1 MNATGVPPDAPN
13 AEFARA
19 MKFELEDACC
29 LKSNPSLVGVVQKT
43 HHDINSHEP
52 PDDYLVVSYTS
63 VPAEALAEFLE
74 TGVPPKGFVF
84 VGFAEFSQG
93 YALIHEDD
101 LQLIDRPV
109 EIGEIV
115 KRHPDDTM
123 SGMVIN
129 ASATCTLE
137 PIASRAYN
145 SSIGDFDSPEFT
157 ESSRGYD
164 TDAPRPPLLHD
175 VPLSELVNHE
185 EFSEGDYIIY
195 RQKLGIIRQVE
206 RDAILR
212 VSNMPVWVLNPDVL
226 EVPVK
231 FDDKGLIWMPKDQP
245 SRAVTTDTHFLEY
258 DFVYPGQCVF
268 TERGNMRKI
277 DGASLIGLDVDTHGY
292 VLATPATEYQVEWLC
307 MNVFSLGMPYT
318 GDRMELL
325 RASALQGHAMKCD
338 FGKVPTGVAVQ
349 TDVWLKIGDR
359 ARFRDPGVAA
369 QKYPSYQ
376 PIPANESFGYDLN
389 MFRIISSNTE
399 LTVQWQD
406 GSITTE
412 NSRSLRRFYGFDDEI
427 GPGNIVALKDG
438 LEEIQGL
445 PLDSMPSFSRRLRDH
460 KRETMRVRTVG
471 VVQTV
476 DSRERVATVRW
487 YKDPNVELLHGGQI
501 LRPCSSLGELGD
513 TISQVSL
520 YELNMFPG
528 LGRLPGDIVLLAPDT
543 IHQSTLQ
550 VPDMEAFGV
559 SGPCNFSYTSS
570 LSFFQMYTYLEAMR
584 MEMLN
589 SEWFK
594 KTTSVDATPL
604 PSRYGLHQNGLN
616 GRFSTDFIGQV
627 VSIDTTGTITV
638 RLVGVNNCRDV
649 RVPFERIMMVIDE
662 DEANPATF
670 PSPVELSQMGAANL
684 FNFDL
689 RDDLEM
695 TTTYEYEGG
704 ERLDDGGE
712 DQWMTDDTDDS
723 SSVQGAGFTGQ
734 DNTAPDVAEIRLP
747 ENPDHE
753 LREDGSDQEMNYLA
767 EDTGPMA
774 HGDTQPS
781 PSTAPPGFL
790 ILEGLPPSDHRFITE
805 EATGNSGPR
814 IKRIRKEFE
823 ILNKSLPPGIFVR
836 TWESRMDLLRVLII
850 GPEGTPYEYAPIVI
864 DMHFSNDFPNQ
875 PPATFFHSWTSGQG
889 RINPN
894 LYEDGKICLSILGTW
909 PTRNP
914 EENWSPIK
922 STVLQILVSIM
933 GLVLV
938 KDPFY
943 NEAGYEAL
951 AAEGDRRV
959 ESCQYTEKTFL
970 MTRKFIKHALEH
982 PVAGMEDVV
991 AWNYLVN
998 PADPGDGNRPVLL
1011 RRAIEAALAMIEH
1024 YNSSTSGDG
1033 RSASGFVSRLS
1044 LGAVVMLRKHVT
1056 DLEKLDAAATAA
1068 AQS

>member
-1 MNATGVPPDAPN
+1 MPTD
-13 AEFARA
+13 
-19 MKFELEDACC
+19 LIY
-29 LKSNPSLVGVVQKT
+29 Q
-43 HHDINSHEP
+43 
-52 PDDYLVVSYTS
+52 
-63 VPAEALAEFLE
+63 
-74 TGVPPKGFVF
+74 PPKGYVF
-84 VGFAEFSQG
+84 VGFSEFAEG

-101 LQLIDRPV
+101 LELIDRPV
-109 EIGEIV
+109 EIGETV

-123 SGMVIN
+123 AGMVIN

-137 PIASRAYN
+137 PIASRTYDP
-145 SSIGDFDSPEFT
+145 SIGYFDSLEFT
-157 ESSRGYD
+157 ESSRGYGNE
-164 TDAPRPPLLHD
+164 APRPPLLHD
-175 VPLSELVNHE
+175 VPISELVNHE
-185 EFSEGDYIIY
+185 EFSEGDYIIH
-195 RQKLGIIRQVE
+195 RQKFGIIRHVE

-212 VSNMPVWVLNPDVL
+212 VSNMPVWILNPDVL
-226 EVPVK
+226 EVPVT

-245 SRAVTTDTHFLEY
+245 SREINAINADMRFLEY
-258 DFVYPGQCVF
+258 DYVYPGQCVV
-268 TERGNMRKI
+268 TPRTNMRKMNG
-277 DGASLIGLDVDTHGY
+277 DSLIGMDVDPHGY

-325 RASALQGHAMKCD
+325 RASALNGNAMKCD
-338 FGKVPTGVAVQ
+338 FGKVPTGGAVKS
-349 TDVWLKIGDR
+349 DVWLKVGDR
-359 ARFRDPGVAA
+359 ARFRDPAGAA
-369 QKYPSYQ
+369 QKFPSFQ
-376 PIPANESFGYDLN
+376 PIPLDESFGYDLN
-389 MFRIISSNTE
+389 MFRIISTKTE
-399 LTVQWQD
+399 VTVQWQD
-406 GSITTE
+406 GSITTG

-438 LEEIQGL
+438 LEEIQRP
-445 PLDSMPSFSRRLRDH
+445 PLDNMPSFSKRLPGH
-460 KRETMRVRTVG
+460 KRETMRARTVG

-487 YKDPNVELLHGGQI
+487 YKDPDVELLHGGQI

-513 TISQVSL
+513 TISQVSR
-520 YELNMFPG
+520 YELDMFAG

-543 IHQSTLQ
+543 IHESSLQ
-550 VPDMEAFGV
+550 VHDMEGSGM

-584 MEMLN
+584 MEMLD

-594 KTTSVDATPL
+594 KTTRIDTTPL
-604 PSRYGLHQNGLN
+604 PSRYSLHQWALN
-616 GRFSTDFIGQV
+616 ASFHTDFIGQI
-627 VSIDTTGTITV
+627 VSIDTTGAITV
-638 RLVGVNNCRDV
+638 RMAGSTNCRDV

-662 DEANPATF
+662 GEANPATF
-670 PSPVELSQMGAANL
+670 PSPAELSQLEAASL
-684 FNFDL
+684 FDL
-689 RDDLEM
+689 PEDMQL

-712 DQWMTDDTDDS
+712 DQWMTDDTDDTDDS
-723 SSVQGAGFTGQ
+723 NVQSADLPGQ
-734 DNTAPDVAEIRLP
+734 DHIAPDVAEIRLP
-747 ENPDHE
+747 ENTNDE
-753 LREDGSDQEMNYLA
+753 MGGDDIDQEMKDVTD
-767 EDTGPMA
+767 DTDPMA
-774 HGDTQPS
+774 HAADKQPTL
-781 PSTAPPGFL
+781 STSPPGFVV
-790 ILEGLPPSDHRFITE
+790 LEGLPPRDHHFISE
-805 EATGNSGPR
+805 EATDNSGLR
-814 IKRIRKEFE
+814 IKRIRNEFG
-823 ILNKSLPPGIFVR
+823 ILSKSLPPGIFVR

-850 GPEGTPYEYAPIVI
+850 GPEGTPYEYVPIVI

-875 PPATFFHSWTSGQG
+875 PPAAFFHSWTNGQG

-914 EENWSPIK
+914 EENWSPTK

-959 ESCQYTEKTFL
+959 ESTQYTEKTFL
-970 MTRKFIKHALEH
+970 MTRKFIKHVLEH

-991 AWNYLVN
+991 AWNYLPN
-998 PADPGDGNRPVLL
+998 PADPGNGNRPIVL

-1024 YNSSTSGDG
+1024 YNSSTSGDAG
-1033 RSASGFVSRLS
+1033 SASAFVSRLS

-1056 DLEKLDAAATAA
+1056 DLEKIEATAIGSG
-1068 AQS
+1068 QP